1 MPTNPERRLPVGTVT
16 FLFTD
21 IEGSTRLLSAL
32 GDRYPALLATHNALL
47 RDSIARH
54 GGIELGTEGDAFFAV
69 FGSALDA
76 VTAAA
81 EAQRELAATPE
92 SEPATVRVR
101 MGLHTGEGR
110 LGGDDYVGIDV
121 HRAAR
126 IAAAGHGGQVLL
138 SDATRALVARDLSES
153 VALRDLGEHRLKDLP
168 AAERIWQLDIAG
180 LQQEFG
186 ALRSIDARPNNLP
199 VSATQLIGREE
210 ELRAIIEL
218 LGRRRLVTLTGPGGT
233 GKTRLGLAVAARLL
247 PDFPDGAFFVGL
259 QDARDRAGVAAALA
273 SALGVRETLDRD
285 LEQGVK
291 DLLREREL
299 LLVLDNFEQVVSAA
313 PLVAEL
319 LAGSPRLRVVVTS
332 RAVLHVAAEQEFG
345 VPPLELP
352 DRHQLPPL
360 AALSQYEAVALFIER
375 ARAVRPD
382 FEVTTENAPAVAEI
396 CSRLDGLPL
405 AIELAAA
412 RIKVLSP
419 EAILDRLERRL
430 PVLASAGQDLP
441 ARQRTLRGTID
452 WSYELLDEAE
462 RRLFT
467 RLAVFVGG
475 WTLEAADEV
484 CNPGAELGIETL
496 DGLGS
501 LADKSLI
508 RPVSG
513 GDGEARFAMLQVIN
527 EFADER
533 LDGEPDAGELHR
545 RHAQH
550 FHALAEKA
558 EPELR
563 RSDLRRWQYRLRRD
577 EGNLRAALRWAIE
590 GGDVAVG
597 LRSAGALWD
606 YWHYWAALR
615 EGRSWLES
623 LLALDRPAPADPAR
637 AKALGGLAALVYW
650 QGDADRA
657 WALYEEALAIHRE
670 IGNDAS
676 IAQALFD
683 SAWAA
688 AARRDLASAEARAL
702 EAIDVYRRAD
712 DIPSAALVDAWLR
725 IEPLVTG
732 LGGDVDIA
740 AQAVREAVE
749 LSRQLGRTHDAADWL
764 TAFAFVYRMAG
775 DSERSTVAAQD
786 ALKTWHE
793 IGNVG
798 RVPVLFKLL
807 ASLALDQGRLERA
820 VRLGVAA
827 ERYNEEIGGEL
838 SDVFGHLGDPVEEAR
853 PSLAPGEHVRASEEG
868 RSMGLE
874 ELVAYALEPVPSA
887 ESAPA

>member
-1 MPTNPERRLPVGTVT
+1 MPSIRERSLPVGTVT

-32 GDRYPALLATHNALL
+32 GDRYPALLATHNILL

-54 GGIELGTEGDAFFAV
+54 AGIEVSTEGDAFFAV

-76 VTAAA
+76 VRAAA
-81 EAQRELAATPE
+81 EAQRGLAAMPAL
-92 SEPATVRVR
+92 EPAIVRVR

-110 LGGDDYVGIDV
+110 LGGDDYVGLDV

-138 SDATRALVARDLSES
+138 SDATGALVARDLPEG
-153 VALRDLGEHRLKDLP
+153 VTLRDLGEHRLKDLA

-199 VSATQLIGREE
+199 VSATQLIGREA
-210 ELRAIIEL
+210 ELRAIIQL
-218 LGRRRLVTLTGPGGT
+218 LRQRRLVTLTGPGGT
-233 GKTRLGLAVAARLL
+233 GKTRLGLALAARLL
-247 PDFPDGAFFVGL
+247 PEFADGAFLVGL
-259 QDARDRAGVAAALA
+259 EDARDRAAAAAAVA

-285 LEQGVK
+285 LEHGVK
-291 DLLREREL
+291 DFLREREL

-319 LAGSPRLRVVVTS
+319 LAGSPRLRIVVTS
-332 RAVLHVAAEQEFG
+332 RAVLHVSGEQEFG
-345 VPPLELP
+345 VPPLDLP
-352 DRHQLPPL
+352 DSHHLPPL

-382 FEVTTENAPAVAEI
+382 FEVTNENAPAVAEI

-441 ARQRTLRGTID
+441 ARQRTLRGAID

-462 RRLFT
+462 RRLFA

-475 WTLEAADEV
+475 WTIEAAEDV

-496 DGLGS
+496 DGLAS

-508 RPVSG
+508 HPVSG
-513 GDGEARFAMLQVIN
+513 GDGESRFAMLQVIN
-527 EFADER
+527 EFADKR
-533 LDGEPDAGELHR
+533 LEAEPDAGELRR
-545 RHAQH
+545 RHAHH
-550 FHALAEKA
+550 FLALAEKA

-563 RSDLRRWQYRLRRD
+563 RSALRRWQGRLRRD
-577 EGNLRAALRWAIE
+577 EGNLRAALSWGVE
-590 GGDVAVG
+590 GGDVEAG
-597 LRSAGALWD
+597 LRAAGSLWD
-606 YWHYWAALR
+606 YWHYWAELR
-615 EGRSWLES
+615 EGRGWLES
-623 LLALDRPAPADPAR
+623 LLALDAAAVAGPAR
-637 AKALGGLAALVYW
+637 AKALGGLAAIVYW
-650 QGDADRA
+650 QGDANRA
-657 WALYEEALAIHRE
+657 WSLYEEAVAIYRQ
-670 IGNDAS
+670 IGDDAT

-688 AARRDLASAEARAL
+688 AARRDLASVEGRAR
-702 EAIDVYRRAD
+702 EAIEFYRRAGD
-712 DIPSAALVDAWLR
+712 TSSAALVDAWLR
-725 IEPLVTG
+725 IEPLITG
-732 LGGDVDIA
+732 LGGDVKTA
-740 AQAVREAVE
+740 AQAVHEAVE

-764 TAFAFVYRMAG
+764 TGFAFVYRMAG
-775 DSERSTVAAQD
+775 DTERSTVGAQD
-786 ALKTWHE
+786 ALRMWHE
-793 IGNVG
+793 IGNLG
-798 RVPVLFKLL
+798 RLPVLFKVL
-807 ASLALDQGRLERA
+807 AALALAQGRLERA
-820 VRLGVAA
+820 VRLGAAA
-827 ERYNEEIGGEL
+827 ERFNEEIGGEL

-853 PSLAPGEHVRASEEG
+853 PLLGAREHDRASDDG

-887 ESAPA
+887 ESTPA